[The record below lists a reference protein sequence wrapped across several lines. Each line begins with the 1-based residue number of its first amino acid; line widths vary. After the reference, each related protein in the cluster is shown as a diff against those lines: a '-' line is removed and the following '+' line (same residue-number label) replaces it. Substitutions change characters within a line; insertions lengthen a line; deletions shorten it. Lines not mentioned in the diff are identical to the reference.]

1 MRLSLT
7 LLLLTV
13 LAFTQVAC
21 NSYKLKSASQ
31 RETICKELNSRIT
44 FNGNTSNNRQSEIAD
59 AEDASLQQQYDKY
72 HCADYE

>member
-1 MRLSLT
+1 MRYQITFALV
-7 LLLLTV
+7 TV
-13 LAFTQVAC
+13 LALTQVAC
-21 NSYKLKSASQ
+21 NSYKLKSESQ

-44 FNGNTSNNRQSEIAD
+44 FNGNTSNNRQSEIAN